1 MNRSLYITLL
11 LMPLL
16 LPALTACTDGT
27 APLPAPAAHPRFVL
41 QQTVQT
47 RVTYPTD
54 SNTQS
59 QFEEGDVLG
68 AFVLDE
74 TDGLIAGSRPNS
86 RYRLTGQSDG
96 VDGLILEP
104 ETEQDAFP
112 ADARYTYIF
121 YYPYKEGTEFDDVT
135 HLVEA
140 DQRAQTWTDAD
151 GQVQTTHARYEN
163 SDLLWDAAQG
173 TDITTGTDGGLTV
186 NVAMD
191 HAMASI
197 VLEVPTDMMYAGA
210 GQPWAQILNIKSL
223 VAGINLN
230 VDSPDDLTGNY
241 GYAGET
247 VFSQNIYMWLFDTK
261 EIDGK
266 QMHVYRA
273 AIPAQTIANNKK
285 MFRIQGK
292 DKELTY
298 NAEFTGGSI
307 SLLPGKYYRFTVT
320 ETGLRFAGL
329 IEDLEDGGDHY
340 YEY

>member
-27 APLPAPAAHPRFVL
+27 DPLPAPAAHPRFVL

-54 SNTQS
+54 SYTQS
-59 QFEEGDVLG
+59 LFEEGDVLG
-68 AFVLDE
+68 AFVLS
-74 TDGLIAGSRPNS
+74 GSNTTLPGERSNA
-86 RYRLTGQSDG
+86 RYVVTQRQEGGPLT
-96 VDGLILEP
+96 LEP
-104 ETEQDAFP
+104 ELPQDAFP
-112 ADARYTYIF
+112 ADAGYTYIF
-121 YYPYKEGTEFDDVT
+121 YYPYCEGTDFRDVT

-140 DQRAQTWTDAD
+140 DQRSQ
-151 GQVQTTHARYEN
+151 ARYEN
-163 SDLLWDAAQG
+163 SDLLWDAAQD

-197 VLEVPTDMMYAGA
+197 VLEVPTEMMYAGA
-210 GQPWAQILNIKSL
+210 GQPWAQILGIKSL
-223 VAGINLN
+223 VAGINLLEE
-230 VDSPDDLTGNY
+230 SSEKPTGNM
-241 GYAGET
+241 ET
-247 VFSQNIYMWLFDTK
+247 VLSQDIYMWLFGDK

-273 AIPAQTIANNKK
+273 AIPAQTITNGTE
-285 MFRIQGK
+285 MFRIQTGEGDNNYK
-292 DKELTY
+292 TY
-298 NAEFTGGSI
+298 KAEFTGGSI
-307 SLLPGKYYRFTVT
+307 SFLPGKYYRFTVT

>member
-27 APLPAPAAHPRFVL
+27 DPLPAPAAHPRFVL

-54 SNTQS
+54 NSYTQS
-59 QFEEGDVLG
+59 LFEEGDVLG
-68 AFVLDE
+68 AFVLN
-74 TDGLIAGSRPNS
+74 GSNTMLPGERSNA
-86 RYRLTGQSDG
+86 RYVVTQRQEGDPLT
-96 VDGLILEP
+96 LEP
-104 ETEQDAFP
+104 ELPQDAFP
-112 ADARYTYIF
+112 ADAGYTYIF
-121 YYPYKEGTEFDDVT
+121 YYPYREGTDFRDVT

-140 DQRAQTWTDAD
+140 DQRSQ
-151 GQVQTTHARYEN
+151 ARYEN

-173 TDITTGTDGGLTV
+173 TGTNDNLTV
-186 NVAMD
+186 NVAMN

-197 VLEVPTDMMYAGA
+197 VLEVPTEMMHNTAE
-210 GQPWAQILNIKSL
+210 PWAQILGIKSL
-223 VAGINLN
+223 VAGINLLEESSEN
-230 VDSPDDLTGNY
+230 PTGNM
-241 GYAGET
+241 ET
-247 VFSQNIYMWLFDTK
+247 VLIQDIYMWLFGDK

-273 AIPAQTIANNKK
+273 AIPAQTITNGTE
-285 MFRIQGK
+285 MFRIQTGEGDNNHK
-292 DKELTY
+292 TY
-298 NAEFTGGSI
+298 NAEFTRGSI
-307 SLLPGKYYRFTVT
+307 TFLPGKYYRFTVT

>member
-1 MNRSLYITLL
+1 MTRSLYITLL

-27 APLPAPAAHPRFVL
+27 DPLPAPAAHPRFVL

-47 RVTYPTD
+47 RVAYPTD
-54 SNTQS
+54 SYTQS
-59 QFEEGDVLG
+59 LFEEGDVLG
-68 AFVLDE
+68 AFVLSGSNTTLPDE
-74 TDGLIAGSRPNS
+74 RSNA
-86 RYRLTGQSDG
+86 RYVVTQRQEGAPLT
-96 VDGLILEP
+96 LEP
-104 ETEQDAFP
+104 ELPQDAFP
-112 ADARYTYIF
+112 ADAGYTYIF
-121 YYPYKEGTEFDDVT
+121 YYPYREGTDFRDVT

-173 TDITTGTDGGLTV
+173 TSTNDNLTV

-197 VLEVPTDMMYAGA
+197 VLEVPTDMMHAGA
-210 GQPWAQILNIKSL
+210 EPWAQILNIKSL

-247 VFSQNIYMWLFDTK
+247 VFR
-261 EIDGK
+261 
-266 QMHVYRA
+266 HVYRA
-273 AIPAQTIANNKK
+273 AIPAQTIQNKTP

-298 NAEFTGGSI
+298 NAEFTGGNI
-307 SLLPGKYYRFTVT
+307 SFKPGKYYRFTVT

>member
-1 MNRSLYITLL
+1 MTRFLYITLL

-27 APLPAPAAHPRFVL
+27 DPLPAPAAHPRFVL

-47 RVTYPTD
+47 RVAYPTD
-54 SNTQS
+54 SYTQS

-68 AFVLDE
+68 AFVLS
-74 TDGLIAGSRPNS
+74 GSNTTLPGERSNA
-86 RYRLTGQSDG
+86 RYVVTQRQEGGPLT
-96 VDGLILEP
+96 LEP
-104 ETEQDAFP
+104 ELPQDAFP
-112 ADARYTYIF
+112 ADAGYTYIF
-121 YYPYKEGTEFDDVT
+121 YYPYREGTDFRDVT

-140 DQRAQTWTDAD
+140 DQRSQ
-151 GQVQTTHARYEN
+151 ARYEN

-173 TDITTGTDGGLTV
+173 TGTNDNLTV

-197 VLEVPTDMMYAGA
+197 VLEVPTDMMHNTAE
-210 GQPWAQILNIKSL
+210 PWAQILGIKLL
-223 VAGINLN
+223 VAGINLLEESSEN
-230 VDSPDDLTGNY
+230 PTGNM
-241 GYAGET
+241 ET
-247 VFSQNIYMWLFDTK
+247 VLSQNIYMWLFGDK

-273 AIPAQTIANNKK
+273 AIPAQTITNGTE
-285 MFRIQGK
+285 MFRIQTG
-292 DKELTY
+292 DKNYKTY
-298 NAEFTGGSI
+298 KAEFTGGSI
-307 SLLPGKYYRFTVT
+307 SFKPGKYYRFTVT

>member
-27 APLPAPAAHPRFVL
+27 DPLPAPAAHPRFVL

-47 RVTYPTD
+47 RVAYPTD
-54 SNTQS
+54 SYTQS
-59 QFEEGDVLG
+59 QFKEGDVLG

-140 DQRAQTWTDAD
+140 DQRAQMWTDAD

-173 TDITTGTDGGLTV
+173 TGTNVNLTV

-197 VLEVPTDMMYAGA
+197 VLEVPTEMMYAGA
-210 GQPWAQILNIKSL
+210 EPWAQILNIKSL
-223 VAGINLN
+223 VAGINLLKESSEN
-230 VDSPDDLTGNY
+230 PTGNM
-241 GYAGET
+241 ET
-247 VFSQNIYMWLFDTK
+247 VLSQDIYMWLFDTK

-273 AIPAQTIANNKK
+273 AIPAQTITNGTE
-285 MFRIQGK
+285 MFRIQIGDNNYK
-292 DKELTY
+292 TY
-298 NAEFTGGSI
+298 KAEFTGGNI
-307 SLLPGKYYRFTVT
+307 SFKPGKYYRFTVT

>member
-27 APLPAPAAHPRFVL
+27 DPLPAPAAHPRFVL

-54 SNTQS
+54 SYTHS
-59 QFEEGDVLG
+59 LFEEGDVLG
-68 AFVLDE
+68 AFALDNNNTLV
-74 TDGLIAGSRPNS
+74 TDARSNARYIVTQEGSN
-86 RYRLTGQSDG
+86 LT
-96 VDGLILEP
+96 LTP
-104 ETEQDAFP
+104 EFPQDAFP
-112 ADARYTYIF
+112 ADASYTYIF

-140 DQRAQTWTDAD
+140 DQRSQ
-151 GQVQTTHARYEN
+151 ARYEN

-186 NVAMD
+186 KVAMD

-197 VLEVPTDMMYAGA
+197 VLEVPTEMMYSSTDDTE
-210 GQPWAQILNIKSL
+210 PWAQILGIKLL
-223 VAGINLN
+223 VAGIDLN
-230 VDSPDDLTGNY
+230 VDSPDDLTGDY

-247 VFSQNIYMWLFDTK
+247 VFSQNIYMWLFRNKAT
-261 EIDGK
+261 IDGK

-273 AIPAQTIANNKK
+273 AIPAQTIANGTK
-285 MFRIQGK
+285 MFRIQTGEGDNNYK
-292 DKELTY
+292 TY
-298 NAEFTGGSI
+298 KAEFTGGGI
-307 SLLPGKYYRFTVT
+307 SFLPGKYYRFTVT

>member
-27 APLPAPAAHPRFVL
+27 DPLPAPAAHPRFVL

-54 SNTQS
+54 SYTHS
-59 QFEEGDVLG
+59 LFEEGDVLG
-68 AFVLDE
+68 AFALDNNNTLV
-74 TDGLIAGSRPNS
+74 TDARSNARYIVTQEGSN
-86 RYRLTGQSDG
+86 LT
-96 VDGLILEP
+96 LTP
-104 ETEQDAFP
+104 EFPQDAFP
-112 ADARYTYIF
+112 ADASYTYIF

-140 DQRAQTWTDAD
+140 DQRSQ
-151 GQVQTTHARYEN
+151 ARYEN

-186 NVAMD
+186 NVAMN

-197 VLEVPTDMMYAGA
+197 VLEVPTEMMYAGA
-210 GQPWAQILNIKSL
+210 EPWAQILNIKLL
-223 VAGINLN
+223 VAGINLLEE
-230 VDSPDDLTGNY
+230 SSEKPTGNM
-241 GYAGET
+241 ET
-247 VFSQNIYMWLFDTK
+247 VLSQDIYMWLFGTK
-261 EIDGK
+261 EIEGK

-273 AIPAQTIANNKK
+273 AIPAQTITNGTA

-298 NAEFTGGSI
+298 KAEFTSGNANGI
-307 SLLPGKYYRFTVT
+307 SFKPGKYYRFTVT

-329 IEDLEDGGDHY
+329 IEDLKDGGDHY

>member
-1 MNRSLYITLL
+1 MTRSLYITLL

-27 APLPAPAAHPRFVL
+27 APLPAPAAQPRFVL

-54 SNTQS
+54 SYTQS
-59 QFEEGDVLG
+59 LFEVGDVLG
-68 AFVLDE
+68 AFVLS
-74 TDGLIAGSRPNS
+74 GSNTTLPGERSNA
-86 RYRLTGQSDG
+86 RYVVTQRQEGGPLT
-96 VDGLILEP
+96 LEP
-104 ETEQDAFP
+104 ELPQDAFP
-112 ADARYTYIF
+112 ADAGYTYIF

-140 DQRAQTWTDAD
+140 DQRSQ
-151 GQVQTTHARYEN
+151 ARYEN

-173 TDITTGTDGGLTV
+173 TGTNDNLTV

-197 VLEVPTDMMYAGA
+197 VLEVPTEMMHAGTE
-210 GQPWAQILNIKSL
+210 PWAQILNIKSL

-247 VFSQNIYMWLFDTK
+247 VFSQNIYMWLFGTK

-273 AIPAQTIANNKK
+273 AIPAQTIENGTP
-285 MFRIQGK
+285 MFRIQTGTGDNDHK
-292 DKELTY
+292 TY
-298 NAEFTGGSI
+298 KAQFTGNGI
-307 SLLPGKYYRFTVT
+307 SFQPGKYYRFTVT

>member
-1 MNRSLYITLL
+1 MTRFLYITLL

-27 APLPAPAAHPRFVL
+27 DPLPAPAAHPRFVL

-47 RVTYPTD
+47 RVAYPTD
-54 SNTQS
+54 SYTQS
-59 QFEEGDVLG
+59 QFKEGDVLG

-86 RYRLTGQSDG
+86 RYRLAGQSDG

-140 DQRAQTWTDAD
+140 DQRSQ
-151 GQVQTTHARYEN
+151 ARYEN

-173 TDITTGTDGGLTV
+173 TGTNVNLTV

-197 VLEVPTDMMYAGA
+197 VLEVPTEMMYAGA
-210 GQPWAQILNIKSL
+210 EPWAQILNIKSL
-223 VAGINLN
+223 VAGINLLKESSEN
-230 VDSPDDLTGNY
+230 PTGNM
-241 GYAGET
+241 ET
-247 VFSQNIYMWLFDTK
+247 VLSQDIYMWLFDTK

-273 AIPAQTIANNKK
+273 AIPAQTITNGTE
-285 MFRIQGK
+285 MFRIQIGDNNYK
-292 DKELTY
+292 TY
-298 NAEFTGGSI
+298 KAEFTGGNI
-307 SLLPGKYYRFTVT
+307 SFKPGKYYRFTVT

>member
-1 MNRSLYITLL
+1 
-11 LMPLL
+11 MPLL

-27 APLPAPAAHPRFVL
+27 DPLPAPAAHPRFVL

-54 SNTQS
+54 SYTQS
-59 QFEEGDVLG
+59 LFEKGDVLG
-68 AFVLDE
+68 AFVLS
-74 TDGLIAGSRPNS
+74 GSNTTLPGERSNA
-86 RYRLTGQSDG
+86 RYVVTRRQEGAPLT
-96 VDGLILEP
+96 LEP
-104 ETEQDAFP
+104 ELPQDAFP
-112 ADARYTYIF
+112 ADAGYTYIF
-121 YYPYKEGTEFDDVT
+121 YYPYKEGTKFDDVT

-140 DQRAQTWTDAD
+140 DQRSQ
-151 GQVQTTHARYEN
+151 ARYEN
-163 SDLLWDAAQG
+163 SDLLWNAAQG
-173 TDITTGTDGGLTV
+173 TGTNDNLTV

-197 VLEVPTDMMYAGA
+197 VLEVPTEMMHTDAE
-210 GQPWAQILNIKSL
+210 PWAQILNIKSL

-230 VDSPDDLTGNY
+230 EDSPDDLTGKY

-247 VFSQNIYMWLFDTK
+247 VFSQDIYMWLFRNKAT
-261 EIDGK
+261 IDGEE
-266 QMHVYRA
+266 MHVYRA
-273 AIPAQTIANNKK
+273 AIPAQTIQNKIP

-292 DKELTY
+292 DKELIY
-298 NAEFTGGSI
+298 KAEFTGGSI
-307 SLLPGKYYRFTVT
+307 SFKPGKYYRFTVT

>member
-27 APLPAPAAHPRFVL
+27 DPLPAPAAHPRFVL

-54 SNTQS
+54 SYTQS
-59 QFEEGDVLG
+59 LFEEGDVLG
-68 AFVLDE
+68 AFVLS
-74 TDGLIAGSRPNS
+74 GSNTTLPGERSNA
-86 RYRLTGQSDG
+86 RYVVTQRQEGGPLT
-96 VDGLILEP
+96 LEP
-104 ETEQDAFP
+104 ELPQDAFP
-112 ADARYTYIF
+112 ADAGYTYIF
-121 YYPYKEGTEFDDVT
+121 YYPYKEGTEFDAVT

-140 DQRAQTWTDAD
+140 DQRSQ
-151 GQVQTTHARYEN
+151 ARYEN

-173 TDITTGTDGGLTV
+173 TDITTGTNDNLTV

-197 VLEVPTDMMYAGA
+197 VLEVPTEMMHNTAE
-210 GQPWAQILNIKSL
+210 PWAQIPDIKSL
-223 VAGINLN
+223 VAGINLLEESSEN
-230 VDSPDDLTGNY
+230 PTGNM
-241 GYAGET
+241 ET
-247 VFSQNIYMWLFDTK
+247 VLSQDIYMWLFDTK

-273 AIPAQTIANNKK
+273 AIPAQTITNGTP
-285 MFRIQGK
+285 MFCIQGK

-298 NAEFTGGSI
+298 KAEFTGGSI
-307 SLLPGKYYRFTVT
+307 SFKPGKYYRFTVT

>member
-47 RVTYPTD
+47 RVAYPTG
-54 SNTQS
+54 SYTQS
-59 QFEEGDVLG
+59 LFEVGDVLG
-68 AFVLDE
+68 AFVLN
-74 TDGLIAGSRPNS
+74 GSNTTLPGERSNA
-86 RYRLTGQSDG
+86 RYVVTQRQEGGPLT
-96 VDGLILEP
+96 LEP
-104 ETEQDAFP
+104 ELPQDAFP
-112 ADARYTYIF
+112 ADAGYTYIF
-121 YYPYKEGTEFDDVT
+121 YYPYREGTNFRDVT

-140 DQRAQTWTDAD
+140 DQRSQ
-151 GQVQTTHARYEN
+151 ARYEN
-163 SDLLWDAAQG
+163 SDLLWNAAQG
-173 TDITTGTDGGLTV
+173 TGTNDNLTV

-197 VLEVPTDMMYAGA
+197 VLEVPTEMMYSSTDDTE
-210 GQPWAQILNIKSL
+210 PWAQILGIKLL
-223 VAGINLN
+223 VAGI
-230 VDSPDDLTGNY
+230 DLLEESSENPTGNM
-241 GYAGET
+241 ET
-247 VFSQNIYMWLFDTK
+247 VLSQDIYMWLFHTT

-273 AIPAQTIANNKK
+273 AIPAQTITNGTE
-285 MFRIQGK
+285 MFRIQTGEGDNNYK
-292 DKELTY
+292 TY
-298 NAEFTGGSI
+298 KAEFTSGNANGI
-307 SLLPGKYYRFTVT
+307 SFLPGKYYRFTVT

>member
-1 MNRSLYITLL
+1 MTRSLYITLL

-27 APLPAPAAHPRFVL
+27 DPLPAPAAHPRFVL

-54 SNTQS
+54 SYTQS
-59 QFEEGDVLG
+59 LFEEGDVLG
-68 AFVLDE
+68 AFALDNNNTLV
-74 TDGLIAGSRPNS
+74 TDARSNARYIVTQEGSN
-86 RYRLTGQSDG
+86 LT
-96 VDGLILEP
+96 LTP
-104 ETEQDAFP
+104 EFPQDAFP
-112 ADARYTYIF
+112 ADANYTYIF
-121 YYPYKEGTEFDDVT
+121 YYPYKEGTDFRDVT

-140 DQRAQTWTDAD
+140 DQRSQ
-151 GQVQTTHARYEN
+151 ARYEN

-186 NVAMD
+186 NVAMN

-197 VLEVPTDMMYAGA
+197 VLEVPTEMMHNTAE
-210 GQPWAQILNIKSL
+210 PWAQILGIKSL
-223 VAGINLN
+223 VAGINLLEE
-230 VDSPDDLTGNY
+230 SSEKPTGNM
-241 GYAGET
+241 ET
-247 VFSQNIYMWLFDTK
+247 VLIQDIYMWLFGTK
-261 EIDGK
+261 EIEGK

-273 AIPAQTIANNKK
+273 AIPAQTITNGTA

-307 SLLPGKYYRFTVT
+307 SFKPGKYYRFTVT

-329 IEDLEDGGDHY
+329 IEDLEDGEDHY

>member
-27 APLPAPAAHPRFVL
+27 DPLPAPAAHPRFVL

-47 RVTYPTD
+47 RVAYPTD
-54 SNTQS
+54 SYTQS

-68 AFVLDE
+68 AFVLN
-74 TDGLIAGSRPNS
+74 GSNTTLPGERSNA
-86 RYRLTGQSDG
+86 RYVVTQRQEGAPLT
-96 VDGLILEP
+96 LEP
-104 ETEQDAFP
+104 ELPQDAFP
-112 ADARYTYIF
+112 ADAGYTYIF
-121 YYPYKEGTEFDDVT
+121 YYPYREGTDFRDVT

-173 TDITTGTDGGLTV
+173 TSTNDNLTV

-197 VLEVPTDMMYAGA
+197 VLEVPTDMMHNTAE
-210 GQPWAQILNIKSL
+210 PWAQILNIKSL

-247 VFSQNIYMWLFDTK
+247 VFSQDIYMWLFGDK

-273 AIPAQTIANNKK
+273 AIPAQTITNGTE
-285 MFRIQGK
+285 MFRIQTGEGDNNYK
-292 DKELTY
+292 TY
-298 NAEFTGGSI
+298 KAQFTGNGI
-307 SLLPGKYYRFTVT
+307 SFKPGKYYRFTVT

>member
-1 MNRSLYITLL
+1 
-11 LMPLL
+11 MPLL

-27 APLPAPAAHPRFVL
+27 DPLPAPAAHPRFVL

-54 SNTQS
+54 SYTQS
-59 QFEEGDVLG
+59 LFEEGDVLG
-68 AFVLDE
+68 AFVLS
-74 TDGLIAGSRPNS
+74 GSNTTLPGERSNA
-86 RYRLTGQSDG
+86 RYVVTQRQEGGPLT
-96 VDGLILEP
+96 LEP
-104 ETEQDAFP
+104 ELPQDAFP
-112 ADARYTYIF
+112 ADANYTYIF
-121 YYPYKEGTEFDDVT
+121 YYPYKEGTDFRDVT

-140 DQRAQTWTDAD
+140 DQRSQ
-151 GQVQTTHARYEN
+151 ARYEN

-191 HAMASI
+191 
-197 VLEVPTDMMYAGA
+197 LEVPTDMMYAGA
-210 GQPWAQILNIKSL
+210 EPWAQILNIKLL

-247 VFSQNIYMWLFDTK
+247 VFSQDIYMWLFDTK

-273 AIPAQTIANNKK
+273 AIPAQTITNGTE

-298 NAEFTGGSI
+298 NAEFTGVSI
-307 SLLPGKYYRFTVT
+307 SFKPGKYYRFTVT

>member
-27 APLPAPAAHPRFVL
+27 APLPAPAAQPRFVL

-54 SNTQS
+54 SYTQS
-59 QFEEGDVLG
+59 LFEVGDVLG
-68 AFVLDE
+68 ALVLS
-74 TDGLIAGSRPNS
+74 GSDTTLPGERSNA
-86 RYRLTGQSDG
+86 RYVVTQRQEGGPLT
-96 VDGLILEP
+96 LEP
-104 ETEQDAFP
+104 ELPQDAFP
-112 ADARYTYIF
+112 ADAGYTYIF
-121 YYPYKEGTEFDDVT
+121 YYPYKEGTDFRDVT

-140 DQRAQTWTDAD
+140 DQRSQ
-151 GQVQTTHARYEN
+151 ARYEN

-247 VFSQNIYMWLFDTK
+247 VFSQNIYMWLFGDK

-273 AIPAQTIANNKK
+273 AIPAQTIQNNTP

>member
-1 MNRSLYITLL
+1 MTRSLYITLL

-27 APLPAPAAHPRFVL
+27 DPLPAPAAHPRFVL

-54 SNTQS
+54 SYTQS
-59 QFEEGDVLG
+59 LFEGGEVLG
-68 AFVLDE
+68 AFVLS
-74 TDGLIAGSRPNS
+74 GSNTTLPGERSNA
-86 RYRLTGQSDG
+86 RYVVTQRQEGGPLT
-96 VDGLILEP
+96 LEP
-104 ETEQDAFP
+104 ELPQDAFP
-112 ADARYTYIF
+112 ADAGYTYIF
-121 YYPYKEGTEFDDVT
+121 SYPYREGTEFDDVT

-140 DQRAQTWTDAD
+140 DQRSQ
-151 GQVQTTHARYEN
+151 ARYEN
-163 SDLLWDAAQG
+163 SDLLWDVATVTPG
-173 TDITTGTDGGLTV
+173 TNNAPTV
-186 NVAMD
+186 EVAMD
-191 HAMASI
+191 HAMANI
-197 VLEVPTDMMYAGA
+197 VLEVPQEMMHTDA

-247 VFSQNIYMWLFDTK
+247 VFSQNIYMWMFGDK

-273 AIPAQTIANNKK
+273 AIPAQTIQNEIP

-298 NAEFTGGSI
+298 KAEFTGGSI
-307 SLLPGKYYRFTVT
+307 SFKPGKYYRFTVT

>member
-1 MNRSLYITLL
+1 
-11 LMPLL
+11 MPLL

-27 APLPAPAAHPRFVL
+27 DPLPAPAAHPRFVL

-47 RVTYPTD
+47 RVAYPTG
-54 SNTQS
+54 SYTQS
-59 QFEEGDVLG
+59 LFEVGDVLG
-68 AFVLDE
+68 AFVLN
-74 TDGLIAGSRPNS
+74 GSNTTLPGERSNA
-86 RYRLTGQSDG
+86 RYVVTQRQEGGPLT
-96 VDGLILEP
+96 LEP
-104 ETEQDAFP
+104 ELPQDAFP
-112 ADARYTYIF
+112 ADANYTYIF
-121 YYPYKEGTEFDDVT
+121 YYPYKEGTDFRDVT

-140 DQRAQTWTDAD
+140 DQRSQ
-151 GQVQTTHARYEN
+151 ARYEN

-210 GQPWAQILNIKSL
+210 EPWAQILNIKLL

-247 VFSQNIYMWLFDTK
+247 VFSQDIYMWLFDTK

-273 AIPAQTIANNKK
+273 AIPAQTITNGTE

-298 NAEFTGGSI
+298 NAEFTGVSI
-307 SLLPGKYYRFTVT
+307 SFKPGKYYRFTVT

>member
-27 APLPAPAAHPRFVL
+27 DPLPAPAAQPRFVL

-54 SNTQS
+54 SYTLS
-59 QFEEGDVLG
+59 LFEVGDVLG
-68 AFVLDE
+68 AFVLDNNNTLV
-74 TDGLIAGSRPNS
+74 TDARSNARYIVTQEGSN
-86 RYRLTGQSDG
+86 LT
-96 VDGLILEP
+96 LTP
-104 ETEQDAFP
+104 EFPQDAFP
-112 ADARYTYIF
+112 ADASYTYIF

-173 TDITTGTDGGLTV
+173 TGTNDNLTV

-210 GQPWAQILNIKSL
+210 GQPWAQIPDIKSL
-223 VAGINLN
+223 VAGINLLEESSEN
-230 VDSPDDLTGNY
+230 PTGNM
-241 GYAGET
+241 ET
-247 VFSQNIYMWLFDTK
+247 VLSQDIYMWLFDTK

-273 AIPAQTIANNKK
+273 AIPAQTITNGTP
-285 MFRIQGK
+285 MFCIQGK
-292 DKELTY
+292 DKELIY

-307 SLLPGKYYRFTVT
+307 SFKPGKYYRFTVT

>member
-27 APLPAPAAHPRFVL
+27 APLPAPAAQPRFVL

-54 SNTQS
+54 SYTQS
-59 QFEEGDVLG
+59 LFEVGDVLG
-68 AFVLDE
+68 AFVLS
-74 TDGLIAGSRPNS
+74 GSNTTLPGERSNA
-86 RYRLTGQSDG
+86 RYVVTQRQEGGPLT
-96 VDGLILEP
+96 LEP
-104 ETEQDAFP
+104 ELPQDAFP
-112 ADARYTYIF
+112 ADAGYTYIF
-121 YYPYKEGTEFDDVT
+121 YYPYKEGTDFRDVT

-140 DQRAQTWTDAD
+140 DQRSQ
-151 GQVQTTHARYEN
+151 ARYEN

-247 VFSQNIYMWLFDTK
+247 VFSQNIYMWLFGDK

-273 AIPAQTIANNKK
+273 AIPAQTIQNNTP

>member
-27 APLPAPAAHPRFVL
+27 DPLPAPATHPRFVL

-47 RVTYPTD
+47 RVAYPTE
-54 SNTQS
+54 SYTQS
-59 QFEEGDVLG
+59 LFEVGDVLG
-68 AFVLDE
+68 AFVLDNNNTLV
-74 TDGLIAGSRPNS
+74 TDARSNARYIVTQEGSN
-86 RYRLTGQSDG
+86 LT
-96 VDGLILEP
+96 LTP
-104 ETEQDAFP
+104 EFPQDAFP
-112 ADARYTYIF
+112 ADASYTYIF

-140 DQRAQTWTDAD
+140 DQRSQ
-151 GQVQTTHARYEN
+151 ARYEN

-186 NVAMD
+186 KVAMD

-197 VLEVPTDMMYAGA
+197 VLEVPTEMMHNTAE
-210 GQPWAQILNIKSL
+210 PWAQILNIKSL
-223 VAGINLN
+223 VAGINLLKESSDN
-230 VDSPDDLTGNY
+230 LTGDY

-247 VFSQNIYMWLFDTK
+247 VFSQNIYMWLFRNKAT
-261 EIDGK
+261 IDGEE
-266 QMHVYRA
+266 MHVYRA
-273 AIPAQTIANNKK
+273 AIPAQTIRNGTA

-298 NAEFTGGSI
+298 NAKFTEGSI
-307 SLLPGKYYRFTVT
+307 SFKPGKYYRFTVT

-329 IEDLEDGGDHY
+329 IEDLKDGGDHY

>member
-1 MNRSLYITLL
+1 MTRSLYITLL

-27 APLPAPAAHPRFVL
+27 DPLPAPAAHPRFVL

-54 SNTQS
+54 SYTQS
-59 QFEEGDVLG
+59 LFEEGDVLG
-68 AFVLDE
+68 AFVLS
-74 TDGLIAGSRPNS
+74 GSNTTLPGERSNA
-86 RYRLTGQSDG
+86 RYVVTQRQEGGPLT
-96 VDGLILEP
+96 LEP
-104 ETEQDAFP
+104 ELPQDAFP
-112 ADARYTYIF
+112 ADAGYTYIF

-140 DQRAQTWTDAD
+140 DQRSQ
-151 GQVQTTHARYEN
+151 ARYEN
-163 SDLLWDAAQG
+163 SDLLWNAAQG
-173 TDITTGTDGGLTV
+173 TGTNDNLTV

-197 VLEVPTDMMYAGA
+197 VLEVPTEMMYAGA
-210 GQPWAQILNIKSL
+210 GQPWAQILDIKSL

-247 VFSQNIYMWLFDTK
+247 VFSQNIYMWQFRTT
-261 EIDGK
+261 EIDDK

-273 AIPAQTIANNKK
+273 AIPAQTIQNGTE
-285 MFRIQGK
+285 MFRIQTGEGDNNHK
-292 DKELTY
+292 TY
-298 NAEFTGGSI
+298 KAEFTGGSI
-307 SLLPGKYYRFTVT
+307 SFLPGKYYRFTVT

>member
-27 APLPAPAAHPRFVL
+27 DPLPAPAAHPRFVL

-47 RVTYPTD
+47 RVAYPTD
-54 SNTQS
+54 SYTQS
-59 QFEEGDVLG
+59 LFEVGDVLG
-68 AFVLDE
+68 AFVLDNNNTLV
-74 TDGLIAGSRPNS
+74 TDARSNARYVVTQEGSN
-86 RYRLTGQSDG
+86 LT
-96 VDGLILEP
+96 LTP
-104 ETEQDAFP
+104 EFPQDAFP
-112 ADARYTYIF
+112 ADASYTYIF

-151 GQVQTTHARYEN
+151 GQVQTTHARYEL

-210 GQPWAQILNIKSL
+210 GQPWAQILDIKSL

-247 VFSQNIYMWLFDTK
+247 VFSQNIYMWQFRTT

-273 AIPAQTIANNKK
+273 AIPAQTIQNGTE
-285 MFRIQGK
+285 MFRIQTGEGDNNHK
-292 DKELTY
+292 TY
-298 NAEFTGGSI
+298 KAEFTGGSI
-307 SLLPGKYYRFTVT
+307 SFLPGKYYRFTVT

>member
-1 MNRSLYITLL
+1 M
-11 LMPLL
+11 
-16 LPALTACTDGT
+16 
-27 APLPAPAAHPRFVL
+27 
-41 QQTVQT
+41 
-47 RVTYPTD
+47 
-54 SNTQS
+54 
-59 QFEEGDVLG
+59 
-68 AFVLDE
+68 
-74 TDGLIAGSRPNS
+74 
-86 RYRLTGQSDG
+86 
-96 VDGLILEP
+96 
-104 ETEQDAFP
+104 
-112 ADARYTYIF
+112 
-121 YYPYKEGTEFDDVT
+121 T

-140 DQRAQTWTDAD
+140 DQRSQ
-151 GQVQTTHARYEN
+151 ARYEN

-186 NVAMD
+186 KVAMD

-197 VLEVPTDMMYAGA
+197 VLEVPTEMMYSSTDDTE
-210 GQPWAQILNIKSL
+210 PWAQILGIKLL
-223 VAGINLN
+223 VAGIDLN
-230 VDSPDDLTGNY
+230 VDSPDDLTGDY

-247 VFSQNIYMWLFDTK
+247 VFSQNIYMWLFRTT

-273 AIPAQTIANNKK
+273 AIPAQTITKGTE

-298 NAEFTGGSI
+298 NAEFTRGI
-307 SLLPGKYYRFTVT
+307 SFKPGKYYRFTVT

>member
-1 MNRSLYITLL
+1 
-11 LMPLL
+11 MPLL

-27 APLPAPAAHPRFVL
+27 DPLPAPAAQPRFVL

-54 SNTQS
+54 SYTQS
-59 QFEEGDVLG
+59 LFEVGDVLG
-68 AFVLDE
+68 AFVLS
-74 TDGLIAGSRPNS
+74 GSNTTLPGERSNA
-86 RYRLTGQSDG
+86 RYVVTQRQEGGPLT
-96 VDGLILEP
+96 LEP
-104 ETEQDAFP
+104 ELPQDAFP
-112 ADARYTYIF
+112 ADAGYTYIF
-121 YYPYKEGTEFDDVT
+121 YYPYKEGTDFRDVT

-140 DQRAQTWTDAD
+140 DQRSQ
-151 GQVQTTHARYEN
+151 ARYEN

-247 VFSQNIYMWLFDTK
+247 VFSQNIYMWLFGDK

-273 AIPAQTIANNKK
+273 AIPAQTIQNNTP

-320 ETGLRFAGL
+320 ETGRFTVTETGLRFAGL

>member
-47 RVTYPTD
+47 RVAYPTG
-54 SNTQS
+54 SYTQS
-59 QFEEGDVLG
+59 LFEVGDVLG
-68 AFVLDE
+68 AFVLN
-74 TDGLIAGSRPNS
+74 GSNTTLPGERSNA
-86 RYRLTGQSDG
+86 RYVVTQRQEGGPLT
-96 VDGLILEP
+96 LEP
-104 ETEQDAFP
+104 ELPQDAFP
-112 ADARYTYIF
+112 ADANYTYIF
-121 YYPYKEGTEFDDVT
+121 YYPYKEGTDFRDVT

-140 DQRAQTWTDAD
+140 DQRSQ
-151 GQVQTTHARYEN
+151 ARYEN

-197 VLEVPTDMMYAGA
+197 VLEVPADMMYAGA

-247 VFSQNIYMWLFDTK
+247 VFSQNIYMWLFGDK

-273 AIPAQTIANNKK
+273 AIPAQTIQNNTP

-307 SLLPGKYYRFTVT
+307 SFLPGKYYRFTVT